1 MANTENDVQEGSRR
15 RSRKEIL
22 RERKRQRQTREIRIA
37 VAIVV
42 ALVSLVLVV
51 AVVNEYVIRPRQP
64 VAEVNGETIT
74 LTDWQDRVRYQRAQ
88 FIISLEDQLEA
99 FQDVSLVQQFSG
111 QQINLLAQPE
121 LLGEAVLEQMID
133 EVLVR
138 QEAEER
144 GISVTDEEVGE
155 RIGEQF
161 NYFGGQ
167 LPTPMPTPTE
177 TIMPTPSLTPIPTEV
192 ITEVVPTNTPFP
204 TPTQGPTSTPQP
216 TATAVSE
223 EAFQEEF
230 GSLLDRYR
238 EMGVSEATYRAAI
251 RAAIHRE
258 KLAEVLAEEQNLS
271 EEAEHASIYVLAF
284 EGAEAAEEA
293 RAAVE
298 EDGFLTVWNRIRSTP
313 ATAEEPPFPNAQ
325 ATELLWRTQDQ
336 MEQQFGA
343 EVAEAAF
350 EMDLNTPSDVL
361 ASAQPAD
368 ESGLV
373 TGTRQFLIMVSGR
386 EVRELSQSAL
396 QTRRQE
402 LVSQLVEERRE
413 AVPIERFPLW
423 RARVPTQPILDPVFL
438 TPPTPQAPQA
448 TPLPQATPGG

>member
-1 MANTENDVQEGSRR
+1 MANTDNDVQDDSRR

-22 RERKRQRQTREIRIA
+22 RERKRQRQTREVRIA

-42 ALVSLVLVV
+42 ALVLLVLVV

-64 VAEVNGETIT
+64 VAEVGNETIT
-74 LTDWQDRVRYQRAQ
+74 LSNWQDRVRFQRAQ
-88 FIISLEDQLEA
+88 FIIALEDQLEA

-121 LLGEAVLEQMID
+121 LMGELVLEQMID

-144 GISVTDEEVGE
+144 DITVTDEEVEE

-161 NYFGGQ
+161 NYFGGA
-167 LPTPMPTPTE
+167 LPTPLPTPTE

-204 TPTQGPTSTPQP
+204 TPTQGPTGTPRP

-230 GSLLDRYR
+230 GSLMERYQ
-238 EMGVSEATYRAAI
+238 EMGVSEGTYREVI
-251 RAAIHRE
+251 RASVYRE
-258 KLAEVLAEEQNLS
+258 KLAEALAEEQGLS
-271 EEAEHASIYVLAF
+271 EEAEHASVYAMAF
-284 EGAEAAEEA
+284 QESQTAEEA
-293 RAAVE
+293 LAAVE
-298 EDGFLTVWNRIRSTP
+298 EEGYLTVWNRIRSTAP
-313 ATAEEPPFPNAQ
+313 GSEEAAFPNGQ

-336 MEQQFGA
+336 VAQQFGV

-350 EMDLNTPSDVL
+350 ELDLDTPSDVI
-361 ASAQPAD
+361 
-368 ESGLV
+368 ESVQTDQSGVV
-373 TGTRQFLIMVSGR
+373 TGTRHYLIMVSGR
-386 EVRELSQSAL
+386 EVRELSQSEI
-396 QTRRQE
+396 RSREQE
-402 LVSQLVEERRE
+402 LVSQLIEERRE
-413 AVPIERFPLW
+413 VVPIERFPLW
-423 RARVPTQPILDPVFL
+423 RARVPTQPILDPIFL
-438 TPPTPQAPQA
+438 TQPTPQAPQA